1 MIRVE
6 FSQEKVRNG
15 DSLTG
20 RVVWTASGK
29 KQPRKIEAICR
40 WRIEGKGRRK
50 ETIVDQELG
59 LDVGSRTEVSVPF
72 DFTIPLPGPLSY
84 DGKLFR
90 VIWEIVGRADLPFA
104 IDEVETKVFTVVPR
118 PWNPDDWKELDEENE
133 EEIERETEE
142 LRSENEE

>member
-6 FSQEKVRNG
+6 LSQEKSLNG

-50 ETIVDQELG
+50 ETIVDQELA
-59 LDVGSRTEVSVPF
+59 LDVDSRTEVSVPF
-72 DFTIPLPGPLSY
+72 DFDIPLHGPLSY

-104 IDEVETKVFTVVPR
+104 IDEVETKAFTVLPR
-118 PWNPDDWKELDEENE
+118 PWNPEEWKELDEE
-133 EEIERETEE
+133 EE
-142 LRSENEE
+142 LEEVDNP